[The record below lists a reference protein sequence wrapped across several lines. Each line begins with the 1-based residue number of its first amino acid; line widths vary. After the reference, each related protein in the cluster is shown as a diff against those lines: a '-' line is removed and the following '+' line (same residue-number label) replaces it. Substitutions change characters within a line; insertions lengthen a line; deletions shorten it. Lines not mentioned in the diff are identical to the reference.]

1 MTFRIALAAALLA
14 ASAGSAVAATKY
26 SENDLRIAMIQMDA
40 GKAEAGQTVDAFISC
55 LKHWNPGDRRQ
66 PNEVEIKRLGEDT
79 FTVSAVLRSRSIFH
93 FQIQRE
99 SGYLVALLRRV
110 EYSLVTNAAYQQ
122 LTDAESKRAVVR
134 GACSKP

>member
-1 MTFRIALAAALLA
+1 MLFRIALAATFLVAAASLALA
-14 ASAGSAVAATKY
+14 ARF

-40 GKAEAGQTVDAFISC
+40 QKPEAGQTVDALISC
-55 LKHWNPGDRRQ
+55 LKTWNPGDRRQ
-66 PNEVEIKRLGEDT
+66 ANEVEIKRLSEDT

-93 FQIQRE
+93 FQVVRE

-122 LTDAESKRAVVR
+122 LTDAESKRAVLR
-134 GACSKP
+134 GACTKP

>member
-1 MTFRIALAAALLA
+1 MRTIGQLWHRAV
-14 ASAGSAVAATKY
+14 SAGRTSPAYLAETDDGWREV
-26 SENDLRIAMIQMDA
+26 SWD
-40 GKAEAGQTVDAFISC
+40 EAGQTVDAFISC
-55 LKHWNPGDRRQ
+55 LKYWNPGDRRQ
-66 PNEVEIKRLGEDT
+66 PNEVEIKRLGDDT

-93 FQIQRE
+93 FQVERE
-99 SGYLVALLRRV
+99 SGYLVAVLRRV